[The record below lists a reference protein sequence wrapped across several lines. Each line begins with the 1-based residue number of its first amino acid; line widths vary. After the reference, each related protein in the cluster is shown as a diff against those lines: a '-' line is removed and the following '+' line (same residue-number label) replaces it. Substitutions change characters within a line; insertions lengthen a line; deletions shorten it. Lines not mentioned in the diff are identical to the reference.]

1 VCADLSRTLKSWQ
14 EIIAAAAAALSLLKK
29 AVLFLSTDLWC
40 ILSSGT
46 DTFDLLRL
54 D

>member
-1 VCADLSRTLKSWQ
+1 VCADFSRTLKSWQ
-14 EIIAAAAAALSLLKK
+14 EIIAAAALSLSLKK
-29 AVLFLSTDLWC
+29 SGFFLSTDLWC